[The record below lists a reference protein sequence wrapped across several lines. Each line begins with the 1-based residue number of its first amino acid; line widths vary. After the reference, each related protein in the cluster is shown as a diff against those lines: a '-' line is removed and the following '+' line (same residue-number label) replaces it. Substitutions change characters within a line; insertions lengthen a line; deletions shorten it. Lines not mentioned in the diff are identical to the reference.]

1 MARLTMIT
9 RHGETKSN
17 VTAYTLINENYQT
30 VVMPTTDL
38 VRAISTG
45 KITTTNLA
53 VSAKGLVSTNGA
65 LDKYTFIN
73 SKTNMVEGTPRAVIL
88 DRVEQDGKLAGYT
101 VFTQNGQIRKLSV
114 PDAAALAAKGLIAN
128 GKIRHTVEGD
138 SVSAIG
144 GTYPLTVIAL
154 DKAPQGK
161 VNIDIMFCCA
171 NVNDKENAK
180 TKSMIKYVGAVISG
194 DSAVTMSKINDKLA
208 ENNAKIRANVA
219 KLTGEKETASI
230 ALRRYGACNVYGV
243 FSIEEIVKLAE
254 KANEVKCNNDII
266 LLSIMDYSE
275 DGVESVGAA
284 NGKEVTIKTAH
295 NDQAKKWLKALGNEA
310 NKAFGKYIK

>member
-128 GKIRHTVEGD
+128 GKIRHTAEGD

-171 NVNDKENAK
+171 NVNDKENA
-180 TKSMIKYVGAVISG
+180 IG
-194 DSAVTMSKINDKLA
+194 SAT
-208 ENNAKIRANVA
+208 IRNIDW
-219 KLTGEKETASI
+219 KNRTASLDI
-230 ALRRYGACNVYGV
+230 KLVKNSTSKGYGTDTIQTLLKYC
-243 FSIEEIVKLAE
+243 FEEINLNRISANILEYNEASKKLFE
-254 KANEVKCNNDII
+254 KCNFKLEGIQKEAI
-266 LLSIMDYSE
+266 YK
-275 DGVESVGAA
+275 
-284 NGKEVTIKTAH
+284 NGKYNSKLPFFT
-295 NDQAKKWLKALGNEA
+295 
-310 NKAFGKYIK
+310 